1 MHEAEWENG
10 GGVGPNVEAV
20 GGVHPGRELRLAH
33 GIWQFYLRPT
43 LFVCIYIYVLI
54 YVYVYTAIYMYIY
67 IYICICLN
75 LFTSIHIALA
85 TSIHH

>member
-1 MHEAEWENG
+1 MCIYIYINIYLLIKNQFRGDMHEAEWENG

-43 LFVCIYIYVLI
+43 LFVCIYICV
-54 YVYVYTAIYMYIY
+54 
-67 IYICICLN
+67 
-75 LFTSIHIALA
+75 F
-85 TSIHH
+85 